1 MTDEVTPDIA
11 EQIRAHG
18 WKQGCL
24 ISPENTSKIIEATID
39 FFDKDT
45 STDTWLVVITQDC
58 DLVRK
63 IDHEPYVELLA
74 LQKLSG
80 NPNNPMRGHSA
91 RKLHLV
97 LDGESGT
104 GTVWFE
110 CNIHDRFRIK
120 KESLLKTDCDPALA
134 FSENEL
140 RLLRHWLARR
150 YARAAFPDHF
160 ENYLKSTSGT
170 VKKLFKSAPARLI
183 STVYIAIDN
192 EDAGYDEDYYIHVIL
207 TSLAEDLADPEK
219 RDQIDDF
226 EERFI
231 RVFSNRPHICFALE
245 NPDDQESYDVRVISE
260 EDVTLSMLRRYK
272 RFDADYRSVDDDT
285 LSPPDGIDS
294 N

>member
-1 MTDEVTPDIA
+1 MTDEVADIA

-24 ISPENTSKIIEATID
+24 ISPKNTAKIVAATID
-39 FFDKDT
+39 SFDKDT
-45 STDTWLVVITQDC
+45 STDTWLVVIIQDC

-63 IDHEPYVELLA
+63 IENEPYVELLA

-91 RKLHLV
+91 RKLHLA
-97 LDGESGT
+97 LEDANGI
-104 GTVWFE
+104 VWFE

-120 KESLLKTDCDPALA
+120 KASLLEIDCDPALA

-140 RLLRHWLARR
+140 RLLRQWLARR

-160 ENYLKSTSGT
+160 ENHLKSTSGS
-170 VKKLFKSAPARLI
+170 VKNLFKSAAAKLI

-192 EDAGYDEDYYIHVIL
+192 EDAGDNEDYYIHVIL
-207 TSLAEDLADPEK
+207 TALAEDLADPEK

-231 RVFSNRPHICFALE
+231 TVFGNRPHICFALKD
-245 NPDDQESYDVRVISE
+245 PDDQESYDVRVISE
-260 EDVTLSMLRRYK
+260 EDVTLSMLRLYK
-272 RFDADYRSVDDDT
+272 RFDADYRSVDEGLPPLESADT
-285 LSPPDGIDS
+285 E
-294 N
+294 

>member
-1 MTDEVTPDIA
+1 MTDEVIPDIS
-11 EQIRAHG
+11 EQIRAHD

-24 ISPENTSKIIEATID
+24 ISPENTAKIIEAAID
-39 FFDKDT
+39 FFDKDGL
-45 STDTWLVVITQDC
+45 TDAWLVVITQDC

-63 IDHEPYVELLA
+63 IDDEPYVELLA
-74 LQKLSG
+74 LQALSSKPG
-80 NPNNPMRGHSA
+80 FPMRGHSA

-97 LDGESGT
+97 LEGKNGIA
-104 GTVWFE
+104 WFE
-110 CNIHDRFRIK
+110 CRIHNRFRIK
-120 KESLLKTDCDPALA
+120 KASLLETDCDPARV

-140 RLLRHWLARR
+140 RLLRQWLARR

-160 ENYLKSTSGT
+160 ENHLKSTSGS
-170 VKKLFKSAPARLI
+170 VKNLFKSAAAKLI

-192 EDAGYDEDYYIHVIL
+192 EDAGGNEDYYIHVIL
-207 TSLAEDLADPEK
+207 TALAEDLADAEK

-231 RVFSNRPHICFALE
+231 TVFGNRPHICFALKD
-245 NPDDQESYDVRVISE
+245 PVDSESYDIRVISE
-260 EDVTLSMLRRYK
+260 QDVTLSMLRHYK

>member
-1 MTDEVTPDIA
+1 MVDKVTPDTA
-11 EQIRAHG
+11 EQIRAHDC
-18 WKQGCL
+18 KQGRL
-24 ISPENTSKIIEATID
+24 ISPENTAKIIEDAID
-39 FFDKDT
+39 FYDKDG

-63 IDHEPYVELLA
+63 IDDEPYVELLA
-74 LQKLSG
+74 LQELSSKPG
-80 NPNNPMRGHSA
+80 FPMRGHSA
-91 RKLHLV
+91 RKLHLARE
-97 LDGESGT
+97 GANNIT
-104 GTVWFE
+104 WFE

-120 KESLLKTDCDPALA
+120 KESLLKTDCNSALA
-134 FSENEL
+134 FSENEQ
-140 RLLRHWLARR
+140 RLLRQWLARR

-160 ENYLKSTSGT
+160 ENHLQSTKSGP
-170 VKKLFKSAPARLI
+170 VKKLFKSAAAKLI
-183 STVYIAIDN
+183 STVYIDIDH
-192 EDAGYDEDYYIHVIL
+192 EDAGGNEDYYIHVIL
-207 TSLAEDLADPEK
+207 TALAEDLADPEK

-231 RVFSNRPHICFALE
+231 RVFDNRPHICLALKD
-245 NPDDQESYDVRVISE
+245 PDDQESYDVRVISE